1 MNEPLKHPPALVLL
15 PRDFDRKTES
25 MSADDKAALRKK
37 YQDEF
42 FASRDQLIS
51 WIRRDKDSRMKG
63 RYTKAIAVFVIERV
77 NFETG
82 QCNPSYQFI
91 ADEIGCSVRTVE
103 REMPRIEDAGWCR
116 SVRISRT
123 MSKFY
128 VWTAPDH
135 KVKFL
140 DEEKVAKQQAR
151 ENARIERKHR
161 IYQKFEPTDVSAR
174 PQFEPTDVSGHEPTG
189 EAAREPT
196 DVSGKHTNEHHNG
209 NTQYDGLSEG
219 REGTYTHAR
228 TRETPIPN
236 NPSVFGVW
244 VRLNI
249 PDHRNHNEALA
260 LLRAGKMTLE
270 ELRRLSA

>member
-1 MNEPLKHPPALVLL
+1 MNKPLKHPPALVLL
-15 PRDFDRKTES
+15 PRDFDQMTAN
-25 MSADDKAALRKK
+25 MSAEDKETLRKK
-37 YQDEF
+37 YVSEF
-42 FASRDQLIS
+42 MASRNQLIS
-51 WIRRDKDSRMKG
+51 WVRRDKDSRMKG
-63 RYTKAIAVFVIERV
+63 EYTKAIAIFAIERT

-103 REMPRIEDAGWCR
+103 RDMPRIEEAGWCR
-116 SVRISRT
+116 SIRVSRT

-140 DEEKVAKQQAR
+140 DEDKAAKEQAR
-151 ENARIERKHR
+151 ENARLERKNRFH
-161 IYQKFEPTDVSAR
+161 KKLDPTDVSAR
-174 PQFEPTDVSGHEPTG
+174 PQFEPTDVSGHEPTR
-189 EAAREPT
+189 EAGREPT
-196 DVSGKHTNEHHNG
+196 DVSGKHINEHHNG
-209 NTQYDGLSEG
+209 NTQFDGISEG

-228 TRETPIPN
+228 TRETPIPS

-249 PDHRNHNEALA
+249 PDPRNHNEAMS